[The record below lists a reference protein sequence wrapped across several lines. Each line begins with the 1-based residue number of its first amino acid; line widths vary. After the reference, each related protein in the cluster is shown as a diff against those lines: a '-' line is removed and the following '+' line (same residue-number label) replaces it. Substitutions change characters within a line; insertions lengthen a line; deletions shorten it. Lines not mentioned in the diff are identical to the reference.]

1 MFYNARKVKYLK
13 VFKDVYKSETFSLQT
28 SNYDKIWGLFLQ
40 YSVMGNLLKSLLGNT
55 RVIYVGLKTLSK
67 MNFLIMQNI

>member
-55 RVIYVGLKTLSK
+55 RVIYVGLKALSK